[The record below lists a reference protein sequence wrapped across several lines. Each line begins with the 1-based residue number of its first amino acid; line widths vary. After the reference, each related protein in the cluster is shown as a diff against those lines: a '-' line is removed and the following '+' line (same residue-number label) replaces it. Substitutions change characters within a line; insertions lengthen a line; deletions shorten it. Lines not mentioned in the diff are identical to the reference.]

1 MEASSEESGPV
12 GAERGSVRL
21 LFICFENSCRSQMAE
36 AFARVH
42 GAPGAEAFS
51 AGSRP
56 SGVVNAT
63 AIRIMAEAGYDLS
76 SHRSK
81 AVSEV
86 PAGTFDVV
94 VSMGCGDDC
103 PFVPA
108 KRREEWG
115 IPDPKE
121 MPLPAFREVRDR
133 IEREVTG
140 LLERLG
146 ACR

>member
-1 MEASSEESGPV
+1 MIQEIPEEIAEESGPI
-12 GAERGSVRL
+12 RL

-36 AFARVH
+36 GFARAH
-42 GAPGAEAFS
+42 GAQGTEACS

-63 AIRIMAEAGYDLS
+63 AIRVMAEVGYDLS
-76 SHRSK
+76 THRSK
-81 AVSEV
+81 AVGEV
-86 PAGTFDVV
+86 PAGSFDVV

-108 KRREEWG
+108 RRREEWE

-121 MPLPAFREVRDR
+121 MPLPEFREVRDR
-133 IEREVTG
+133 IEREVSG
-140 LLERLG
+140 LLESLG
-146 ACR
+146 ARR

>member
-1 MEASSEESGPV
+1 VTQEIAEEIAEESGPI
-12 GAERGSVRL
+12 RL

-36 AFARVH
+36 AFARAH
-42 GAPGAEAFS
+42 GAQGTEAFS

-56 SGVVNAT
+56 SGVVNPT
-63 AIRIMAEAGYDLS
+63 AIRVMAEVGYDLS
-76 SHRSK
+76 AHRSK
-81 AVSEV
+81 AVDEV
-86 PAGTFDVV
+86 PAGSFDVV

-108 KRREEWG
+108 YRREEWE

-133 IEREVTG
+133 IEREVSG
-140 LLERLG
+140 LLESLG
-146 ACR
+146 ARR

>member
-1 MEASSEESGPV
+1 MTKDARTEGD
-12 GAERGSVRL
+12 SVRL

-36 AFARVH
+36 AFARTI
-42 GAPGAEAFS
+42 GKQGTEAFS

-56 SGVVNAT
+56 SGVVNPT
-63 AIRIMAEAGYDLS
+63 AIRVMAEVGYDLGT
-76 SHRSK
+76 HRSK
-81 AVSEV
+81 VVGEV
-86 PAGTFDVV
+86 PAGPFDVV

-108 KRREEWG
+108 RRREEWE

-121 MPLPAFREVRDR
+121 MALPEFRGVRDR
-133 IEREVTG
+133 IEKEVSE
-140 LLERLG
+140 LLESLG

>member
-1 MEASSEESGPV
+1 MTDDARTEGD
-12 GAERGSVRL
+12 SVRL

-36 AFARVH
+36 AFARMLGAH
-42 GAPGAEAFS
+42 GIEAFS

-56 SGVVNAT
+56 SGVVNPT
-63 AIRIMAEAGYDLS
+63 AIHVMAEVGYDLAT
-76 SHRSK
+76 HRSK
-81 AVSEV
+81 AVGEV
-86 PAGTFDVV
+86 PAGPFDVV

-108 KRREEWG
+108 RRREEWE

-121 MPLPAFREVRDR
+121 MALPEFRGVRDR
-133 IEREVTG
+133 IEMEVSE
-140 LLERLG
+140 LLQSLR